1 MQDTAKTQL
10 RRQRENTYIHKQRL
24 SAMCTC
30 IRRTY
35 TYKDAYWLN
44 RKTVPSQWPAKVLL
58 CLPATME
65 IKLFHVFGS

>member
-30 IRRTY
+30 MHRRIRT
-35 TYKDAYWLN
+35 
-44 RKTVPSQWPAKVLL
+44 
-58 CLPATME
+58 
-65 IKLFHVFGS
+65 